1 MITSSERQGIIERKK
16 TVNERLFIP
25 EREEIM
31 AVWQTALILLI
42 LSATILVLFL
52 IPVVVQLRHSLKK
65 MDETF
70 DMLNKD
76 LPGILDDLKI
86 VGDSFSNVSQ
96 RIEDMTEDVAEL
108 EETLVKEIKE
118 PLQNIAS
125 LISSVLQL
133 GGRLVNRRKS
143 TKSR

>member
-1 MITSSERQGIIERKK
+1 
-16 TVNERLFIP
+16 
-25 EREEIM
+25 M
-31 AVWQTALILLI
+31 AVWETALILLI

-70 DMLNKD
+70 DTLNKD
-76 LPGILDDLKI
+76 LPAILDDLKI
-86 VGDSFSNVSQ
+86 MGESFSSVSQ
-96 RIEDMTEDVAEL
+96 RIEDMTEDFAEL
-108 EETLVKEIKE
+108 EETMYKEIKE

-125 LISSVLQL
+125 VISSVLQL
-133 GGRLVNRRKS
+133 GSRLVNRRKS